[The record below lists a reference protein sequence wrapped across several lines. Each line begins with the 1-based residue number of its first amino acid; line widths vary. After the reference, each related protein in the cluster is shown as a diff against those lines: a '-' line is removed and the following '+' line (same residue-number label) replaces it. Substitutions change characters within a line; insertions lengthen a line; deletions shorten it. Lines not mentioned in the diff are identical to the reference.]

1 VVFASVQ
8 RFESVVRAAQHSVSA
23 VEVEVADSNFV
34 QHSVFAV
41 EVPHVDLIV
50 TVGLAMVE
58 LAIENESEKREYG
71 MELMKYVSSP
81 LAVPGF

>member
-1 VVFASVQ
+1 MVFASAQ
-8 RFESVVRAAQHSVSA
+8 RFGSVVKAAQHSVSA
-23 VEVEVADSNFV
+23 VEVADSNFV

-41 EVPHVDLIV
+41 EVPHVGLIV
-50 TVGLAMVE
+50 AAGLAMVE
-58 LAIENESEKREYG
+58 LAIETESEKREYG